1 MLNNNSNVSS
11 DGSVEVDVPALIAS
25 YTMLAYPAFLAGYRT
40 VSEAINDDLFHTYVR
55 AFLNQDI
62 STLAPLDVDPEDYK
76 SQLLSRFLNPT
87 VGDQLA
93 MLCCDG
99 ASKLPAFV
107 LPILLDLLEKK
118 GDIHRITFLIAAYGH
133 YLSAEAD
140 DKRVPYEV
148 DEPHLHQEDW
158 AKVNDGDVISL
169 LGISPL
175 ATARLQTYSHFTAMY
190 KSYRGQIA
198 KHGVMFLLN
207 QMAYKRP
214 VMA

>member
-1 MLNNNSNVSS
+1 MLTNNTTILSN
-11 DGSVEVDVPALIAS
+11 DSVEVDVPALIAS

-40 VSEAINDDLFHTYVR
+40 VSEAVNDDLFHAYVR
-55 AFLNQDI
+55 AFMNQDI
-62 STLAPLDVDPEDYK
+62 TTLAPLDVDLDDYK
-76 SQLLSRFLNPT
+76 SQLIDRVLNTT
-87 VGDQLA
+87 VSDQLA
-93 MLCCDG
+93 LLCCDG
-99 ASKLPAFV
+99 ASKLPTFV

-140 DKRVPYEV
+140 DKRVPYAVE
-148 DEPHLHQEDW
+148 EPHLHQEDW
-158 AKVNDGDVISL
+158 AKVNDGDVVSL

-175 ATARLQTYSHFTAMY
+175 AEARLRTYPHFTAMY

-198 KHGVMFLLN
+198 KHGVMFLLK

-214 VMA
+214 VMV